1 MFFSDID
8 RKRCILACLAFKYL
22 FRRKLVTSSL
32 DGRNRVFLRMCLR
45 GRMDSDTSVLFLEF
59 FREKEQDK
67 NGHQGT
73 PVSNQ

>member
-1 MFFSDID
+1 M
-8 RKRCILACLAFKYL
+8 
-22 FRRKLVTSSL
+22 
-32 DGRNRVFLRMCLR
+32 RMCLR
-45 GRMDSDTSVLFLEF
+45 DRMGSDTSVLFLEF